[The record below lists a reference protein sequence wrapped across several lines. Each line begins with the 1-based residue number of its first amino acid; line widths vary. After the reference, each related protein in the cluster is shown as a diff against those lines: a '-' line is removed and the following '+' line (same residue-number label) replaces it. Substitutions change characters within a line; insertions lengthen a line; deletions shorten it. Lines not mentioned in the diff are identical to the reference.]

1 MTKRF
6 AFILTALFGLLLA
19 VPAWSQTATVKGTVL
34 DRDGKPM
41 TGAIV
46 EFKNLE
52 NGQTYKIK
60 VDKKGNYFSIGS
72 AAPSK
77 YNVRLL
83 INGQQVYNLNNV
95 RVQLSDDNVFDMKL
109 NEEAQHQE
117 AQAAGI
123 APKGQQPGQTA
134 PQKLTPEQQNQ
145 LDEYRK
151 AQEAQAKEASTVK
164 NLNGLMAQAQAAKQ
178 AGQLDQA
185 IATMQQASQMDATR
199 DLIWAKLGEFELE
212 KARTDAASRMPMATG
227 AIEAYKK
234 AIELCTATPTATSCK
249 DVAGYHNNLGQ
260 AYAMSGHA
268 PEAIQEYNAAAQ
280 ANPAGAG
287 QYYYNEGAVLTNTGK
302 VDEAN
307 AAFAKAIQADP

>member
-60 VDKKGNYFSIGS
+60 VDKKGNYFSIGI
-72 AAPSK
+72 AAPGK

-83 INGQQVYNLNNV
+83 NNGQQVYNLNNV
-95 RVQLSDDNVFDMKL
+95 PVQLNDEANVYDMKL
-109 NEEAQHQE
+109 NEAAQQQE

-123 APKGQQPGQTA
+123 APKGQQPGQAA
-134 PQKLTPEQQNQ
+134 PQKLTPEQQKQ

-212 KARTDAASRMPMATG
+212 KARADAASR
-227 AIEAYKK
+227 
-234 AIELCTATPTATSCK
+234 
-249 DVAGYHNNLGQ
+249 
-260 AYAMSGHA
+260 
-268 PEAIQEYNAAAQ
+268 
-280 ANPAGAG
+280 
-287 QYYYNEGAVLTNTGK
+287 
-302 VDEAN
+302 
-307 AAFAKAIQADP
+307 